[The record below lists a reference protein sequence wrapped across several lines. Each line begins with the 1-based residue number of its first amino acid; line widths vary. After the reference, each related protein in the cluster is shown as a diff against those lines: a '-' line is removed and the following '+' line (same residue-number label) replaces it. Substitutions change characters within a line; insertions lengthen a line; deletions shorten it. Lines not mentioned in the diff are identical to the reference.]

1 MRAAAAANTASA
13 ASAVPPPPPRAAR
26 PPAMGAVPSR
36 TRLPAPSAAVT
47 TTTDAPTAVAS
58 DVGTSPSQRPTPTG
72 LPPPPRPALATPL
85 TTRAIAA
92 AAGMTVAALTAR
104 SVAAAASQG
113 PPRVAY
119 QGVPG
124 AYSEVAAAAAAPGA
138 DPLPCA
144 QFEVA
149 FQALSQWMADTA
161 VLPIENSAG
170 GSVHAVYDLLLR
182 YSGLHLTGEVALAV
196 SHCLLAPPGTALA
209 DIHTVASHPQAL
221 AQCAGYLRRLG
232 AANAGSPPPAS
243 ASASITREAAD
254 DTAGA
259 ARDLAANPR
268 PGVAAIASARA
279 AQLYGLDILDA
290 GIQDAAANVT
300 RFLVLGRDP
309 ARPSPVP
316 AHPDGPPVK
325 TSVAFSLPD
334 GPGQL
339 FKALSVFALRGID
352 LTKIESRPARGKQ
365 WERKTETDG

>member
-1 MRAAAAANTASA
+1 MGAGSNKRSTAPCSAVRTTEIVVTAPDVESA
-13 ASAVPPPPPRAAR
+13 APVASLAAGTGATSASPPPPAPRA
-26 PPAMGAVPSR
+26 
-36 TRLPAPSAAVT
+36 
-47 TTTDAPTAVAS
+47 
-58 DVGTSPSQRPTPTG
+58 
-72 LPPPPRPALATPL
+72 LPPLAVPL
-85 TTRAIAA
+85 TTRAVAA
-92 AAGMTVAALTAR
+92 AAGTTVSALTAR
-104 SVAAAASQG
+104 TDDGDGPIPG

-124 AYSEVAAAAAAPGA
+124 AYSEVAAAAAAPGS

-182 YSGLHLTGEVALAV
+182 YPSLHLTGEVALAV
-196 SHCLLAPPGTALA
+196 SHCLVAPPGTSLA
-209 DIHTVASHPQAL
+209 DVHTVASHPQAL

-232 AANAGSPPPAS
+232 ALNGASSPA
-243 ASASITREAAD
+243 ASITREAAD

-259 ARDLAANPR
+259 ARDLSRAPR

-279 AQLYGLDILDA
+279 ADLYGLDILDA

-309 ARPSPVP
+309 ARPSPAGEGGGGRGGAP
-316 AHPDGPPVK
+316 AALVK
-325 TSVAFSLPD
+325 TSVAFTLPD

-352 LTKIESRPARGKQ
+352 LTKIESRPARGK
-365 WERKTETDG
+365 R